1 MDSFD
6 PDDLDRLVE
15 QKLKE
20 APLRPAPLG
29 LYREVRKRITAVT
42 AANRERRRFRKWVG
56 GSFLF
61 FTGLAVALAA
71 AAAVFDLPG
80 RIALAIPGI
89 LGYFDYVGLA
99 VGHSWPLAAAL
110 ATPMGLVI
118 VGAALWAGLRSAR

>member
-6 PDDLDRLVE
+6 PNDLDRLVE

-20 APLRPAPLG
+20 APMRPAPVN
-29 LYREVRKRITAVT
+29 LYREVRKRIAAVT
-42 AANRERRRFRKWVG
+42 AANRERRRFRKWIG

-61 FTGLAVALAA
+61 FTAFAALLAV

-80 RIALAIPGI
+80 RLALAMPGI

-99 VGHSWPLAAAL
+99 VGHSWPLAASL
-110 ATPMGLVI
+110 ATPMGLII
-118 VGAALWAGLRSAR
+118 VGAALWVGLRSAR